1 MLWKNISGHLP
12 LPSHQFPHPGA
23 FQLPSGLALPPF
35 SYQSDFLTNQMQLY
49 PIPAFVLVVDV
60 SGELHSAEIPLA
72 VTPGQIVNPDGEVLV
87 PGVAKQFVLV
97 FVADSSLTE
106 LAGTLA
112 GALEH
117 YGAVVRFLDPP
128 NGSEGPVKGFVRVCE
143 GTGQND
149 HLPELPGNI
158 RWDVDG
164 PAIGLHTCKQK
175 EMKADLSAVFKRD
188 IGHPFCICSVVGQK
202 MDTLGPTKDSSLC
215 RGLAGDY

>member
-1 MLWKNISGHLP
+1 M
-12 LPSHQFPHPGA
+12 
-23 FQLPSGLALPPF
+23 
-35 SYQSDFLTNQMQLY
+35 
-49 PIPAFVLVVDV
+49 
-60 SGELHSAEIPLA
+60 
-72 VTPGQIVNPDGEVLV
+72 

-97 FVADSSLTE
+97 FVADSGLTE
-106 LAGTLA
+106 LTGTLA

-128 NGSEGPVKGFVRVCE
+128 NGSEGPVKGFVGVCE

-175 EMKADLSAVFKRD
+175 EMRADLSAVFKRG
-188 IGHPFCICSVVGQK
+188 IGHPFCICSVVGC
-202 MDTLGPTKDSSLC
+202 SLIHQGFSPVQRSC
-215 RGLAGDY
+215 RWLLRPGLINSVW